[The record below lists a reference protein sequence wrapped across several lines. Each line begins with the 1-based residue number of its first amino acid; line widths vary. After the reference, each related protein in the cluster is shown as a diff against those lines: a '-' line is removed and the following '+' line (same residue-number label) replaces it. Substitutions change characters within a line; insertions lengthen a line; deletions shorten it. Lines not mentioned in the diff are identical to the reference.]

1 VAAFTAGA
9 LVARLRG
16 RETRHAEGRAPPE
29 VLEYMTHALHEANEQ
44 LARLRTVLEQ
54 QDAEMKRLRRLS
66 QLGRAQGLEAVVEQV
81 LEAGLELSKSDAAI
95 TILRENETDPRLF
108 SRGLSPDEDP
118 RAVVG
123 MPASRG
129 VRSMSL
135 GYEYGS
141 GTPSTG
147 ELGTGVVLPLRADGE
162 GDGDDLGLLAVFRRA
177 PRAPY
182 VDEDVGMLEELAG
195 EAVSAIL
202 SARVYEDM
210 KQSAIRDGLTS
221 LYNRTFFHQQL
232 VSEVRRARRYDRPL
246 ALIVFDLDDFKS
258 VNKALGHL
266 EADAVLGEVAVR
278 LNASVR
284 RADIPARVG
293 GDEFAVIMPESR
305 PRDARHLFER
315 VQTAVS
321 SAPTLTGVQ
330 VSFSAGIA
338 ALQPDDDARSLFS
351 SADRAAEEAKRLG
364 KGQCRTAAESVRE
377 QRHDDDDEERKAFP

>member
-16 RETRHAEGRAPPE
+16 RQTRHAEGRAPPE

-44 LARLRTVLEQ
+44 LARLRTALERQ
-54 QDAEMKRLRRLS
+54 EAEMQRLRRLS

-95 TILRENETDPRLF
+95 TILRENETEPLLF

-135 GYEYGS
+135 GYEYAS

-147 ELGTGVVLPLRADGE
+147 ELGAGVVLPLRADG
-162 GDGDDLGLLAVFRRA
+162 GGDDLGLLAVFRRA
-177 PRAPY
+177 PGAQY

-195 EAVSAIL
+195 EAASAIL

-210 KQSAIRDGLTS
+210 KQSAIRDGLTG

-232 VSEVRRARRYDRPL
+232 VSEIRRARRYDRPL

-284 RADIPARVG
+284 RADIPSRVG
-293 GDEFAVIMPESR
+293 GDEFAVIMPESG
-305 PRDARHLFER
+305 PQDARHLFER
-315 VQTAVS
+315 VQAAVS

-338 ALQPDDDARSLFS
+338 TLQQDDDARSLFS

-364 KGQCRTAAESVRE
+364 KGQCRTAAESSRE
-377 QRHDDDDEERKAFP
+377 QSHDYEERKASS

>member
-1 VAAFTAGA
+1 
-9 LVARLRG
+9 
-16 RETRHAEGRAPPE
+16 
-29 VLEYMTHALHEANEQ
+29 MTTALHEADEQ
-44 LARLRTVLEQ
+44 LARLRTALKRQE
-54 QDAEMKRLRRLS
+54 AEMKQLHRSS
-66 QLGRAQGLEAVVEQV
+66 QIGRAQGLEAVVEQV
-81 LEAGLELSKSDAAI
+81 LEAALELSESDAA
-95 TILRENETDPRLF
+95 TAILHENETDPLLF

-123 MPASRG
+123 MPASPG

-135 GYEYGS
+135 AYEYAS

-147 ELGTGVVLPLRADGE
+147 QLAAGVVLPLRVD
-162 GDGDDLGLLAVFRRA
+162 DVDLGLLGVFRRV

-182 VDEDVGMLEELAG
+182 VDEDVGTLEDLAG

-202 SARVYEDM
+202 SARGYEDL
-210 KQSAIRDGLTS
+210 KQSAIRDGLTG

-232 VSEVRRARRYDRPL
+232 VSEIGRARRYDRPL

-278 LNASVR
+278 LKASVR
-284 RADIPARVG
+284 RADIPGRVG

-305 PRDARHLFER
+305 LRDARHLFER
-315 VQTAVS
+315 VQAAVL
-321 SAPTLTGVQ
+321 SAPTLTGFQ
-330 VSFSAGIA
+330 VSCSAGIA
-338 ALQPDDDARSLFS
+338 ALQPDDDARSFFS

-364 KGQCRTAAESVRE
+364 KGQCMTAAETSRE
-377 QRHDDDDEERKAFP
+377 QSHDDEGRKASW

>member
-1 VAAFTAGA
+1 MAAFTAGA

-16 RETRHAEGRAPPE
+16 RQTRHAEGRAPPE

-44 LARLRTVLEQ
+44 LARLRTALERQ
-54 QDAEMKRLRRLS
+54 EAEMQRLRRLS

-95 TILRENETDPRLF
+95 TILRENETEPLLF

-135 GYEYGS
+135 GYEYAS

-147 ELGTGVVLPLRADGE
+147 ELGAGVVLPLRADG
-162 GDGDDLGLLAVFRRA
+162 GGDDLGLLAVFRRA
-177 PRAPY
+177 PGAQY

-195 EAVSAIL
+195 EAASAIL

-210 KQSAIRDGLTS
+210 KQSAIRDGLTG

-232 VSEVRRARRYDRPL
+232 VSEIRRARRYDRPL

-284 RADIPARVG
+284 RADIPSRVG
-293 GDEFAVIMPESR
+293 GDEFAVIMPESG
-305 PRDARHLFER
+305 PQDARHLFER
-315 VQTAVS
+315 VQAAVS

-338 ALQPDDDARSLFS
+338 TLQPDDDARSLFS

-364 KGQCRTAAESVRE
+364 KGQCRTAAESSRE
-377 QRHDDDDEERKAFP
+377 QSHDYEERKASS

>member
-1 VAAFTAGA
+1 MAAFTAGA

-16 RETRHAEGRAPPE
+16 RQTRHAEGRAPPE

-44 LARLRTVLEQ
+44 LARLRTALERQ
-54 QDAEMKRLRRLS
+54 EAEMQRLRRLS
-66 QLGRAQGLEAVVEQV
+66 QLGRAQGLEAVVDQV

-95 TILRENETDPRLF
+95 TILRENETEPLLF

-135 GYEYGS
+135 GYEYAS
-141 GTPSTG
+141 GTPSAG
-147 ELGTGVVLPLRADGE
+147 ELGAGLVLPLRADG
-162 GDGDDLGLLAVFRRA
+162 GGDDLGLLAVFRRA

-210 KQSAIRDGLTS
+210 KQSAIRDGLTG

-232 VSEVRRARRYDRPL
+232 VSEIRRARRYDRPL

-284 RADIPARVG
+284 RADIPSRVG
-293 GDEFAVIMPESR
+293 GDEFAVIMPESG
-305 PRDARHLFER
+305 PQDARHLFER
-315 VQTAVS
+315 VQAAVS

-338 ALQPDDDARSLFS
+338 TLQPDDDARSLFS

-364 KGQCRTAAESVRE
+364 KGQCRTAAESSRE
-377 QRHDDDDEERKAFP
+377 QSHDYEERKASS